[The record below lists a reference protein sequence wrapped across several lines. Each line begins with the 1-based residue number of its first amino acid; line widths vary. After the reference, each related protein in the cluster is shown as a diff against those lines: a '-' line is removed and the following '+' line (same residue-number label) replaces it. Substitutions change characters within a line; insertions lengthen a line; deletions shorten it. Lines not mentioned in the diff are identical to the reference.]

1 VERNVQHGGK
11 SGQGRLNKP
20 KASASFDAK
29 RLASFRMLLA
39 DSQADGSAVS
49 YVDSVE
55 AECRR
60 LAAGLIAGEQVAA

>member
-1 VERNVQHGGK
+1 MQSTVT
-11 SGQGRLNKP
+11 KP
-20 KASASFDAK
+20 RATASFDAR

-39 DSQADGSAVS
+39 ASQADGSSAS
-49 YVDSVE
+49 YVESVE